1 MADDFDPLMNPE
13 PEPVAPA
20 PKPQAAKAAPPVPP
34 PRTNVPISAPP
45 PAFTP
50 PRPPPARNMFDN
62 LDDDDDAPAPA
73 PAQPQTAPKASA
85 LFADDDADDP
95 LSNAAAPAAAP
106 PALPKPRVSAAAA
119 VKTVDAASSSASQ
132 FTGVSKR
139 GSTLFNGG
147 DADVLSGGA
156 SDIFIPS
163 EARGLETGIESNM
176 AVEALDDSLL
186 CVADDDIDALF
197 ADQAAAAAPARKDRL
212 GLLAPQQGAVGNRNA
227 AVASLFGPT
236 AKVSASAAA
245 AALGDDDDDLF
256 GDIGSQNSADGAMS
270 GMSALNLQ
278 EYIAKQKSRCAFDP
292 Q

>member
-1 MADDFDPLMNPE
+1 
-13 PEPVAPA
+13 
-20 PKPQAAKAAPPVPP
+20 
-34 PRTNVPISAPP
+34 
-45 PAFTP
+45 
-50 PRPPPARNMFDN
+50 MFDN

-73 PAQPQTAPKASA
+73 QPQPQPQAAPKTSA
-85 LFADDDADDP
+85 VFADDDAEDP
-95 LSNAAAPAAAP
+95 LSNAPAPAAAP

-132 FTGVSKR
+132 FTGVSRR
-139 GSTLFNGG
+139 GSTLFNGS

-163 EARGLETGIESNM
+163 EARGQETGIDSNM

-212 GLLAPQQGAVGNRNA
+212 GLLAPQPGAVGNRNA

-236 AKVSASAAA
+236 AKVSASATA

-256 GDIGSQNSADGAMS
+256 GDIGSQSSADGALG
-270 GMSALNLQ
+270 GMSALSLQ
-278 EYIAKQKSRCAFDP
+278 EYIAKQKSRFVFDP
-292 Q
+292 QLLFWQLTPPLQQHLRRIVRLTSSAYAAQIALSRAALKRHAAAL